1 MKKWGIRIFGLI
13 MILLIAAVAYIEFNK
28 EALVQAAVDEANTS
42 IDGTILYQDADVSL
56 FRSFPDLRITLENMS
71 ITSEAGQKSSQLMS
85 VGSLSLDVDLMT
97 ALKSS
102 QTIKVNGIDIDDAM
116 IHLVAFK
123 DGSNNYSILPES
135 NEESSSAMDFDI
147 NNFSISNST
156 LSYKDVKAGQTTELG
171 DIDIEGKAKYK
182 SSEIIVESKMNGYIG
197 LDYGHILPKYKATLS
212 ANTALR
218 VNAAADTI
226 EVNTADLTLN
236 DLPINIGGYISLSS
250 DDTGYNFKFDSPAT
264 SIKKLISLLPTYYKN
279 EYGSI
284 ITSGTYALN
293 GKVNGTSNNKY
304 PLYKIQLNAKD
315 GSISYPGLAN
325 KIDRLSFDMKAEN
338 KSNKTLYES
347 IIIQD
352 LDIKSGKSFLNGDV
366 DVRNGVAS
374 KTVFNIEG
382 DINLSDLKESLVLS
396 ETSEL
401 SGLIKGKISGGAS
414 ISNDNSARVSDQAFE
429 SDVTLSNINYING
442 ESSIFISHGSI
453 DGDKDALSYKLES
466 LQYGKAINA
475 KIHGTINQPLS
486 AALDSN
492 HVVTG
497 ETNIVAET
505 IDLNALSGETDT
517 TIVASAFS
525 IPKANIKYN
534 LEATKILY
542 GDYILNSIEASGNLD
557 NKLSKSVFSIEE
569 FKGSKLEGTADLK
582 NILSYVLNSDTLEGS
597 VNIKSDRL
605 ALDRFMSAEDT
616 SLVVENTDLIPANIN
631 LDIDYSSDEI
641 KFRNIDIAKALGQV
655 SLKEKKVIFKN
666 EGNIFGG
673 KILFTGTFDTD
684 RPEGFN
690 IDLDLQLDQLQ
701 FGETA
706 SNLALFSKLIPIAKF
721 IEGEYS
727 GNLKWQSDLS
737 SSYIPDLNSLT
748 AYGEIETE
756 DGKISSLLP
765 IDTFI
770 RKIVQVD
777 KGHELQLS
785 NTKKYFVVE
794 EGKVVVKGIEL
805 EKQGIQMFMSGSHGF
820 NQDLDYQ
827 VVIDIPKNKLKADQ
841 LIGFVQDKFKFSDKL
856 KSSVDDV
863 MVQVVLYMGGSI
875 TKPTFS
881 VQKINLKRGS
891 VVENIQDQVVA
902 TLEDTRDSIQT
913 VIEDTISATR
923 DMVQEK
929 IDSTKD
935 AILNKIDS
943 TKEVITNMVDSNI
956 VSLEDLVSTET
967 DKIKEQGG
975 AIIDS
980 IKAGNV
986 DSLMTKIEDL
996 FGEKKN
1002 MIDSLKKKPPVDIS
1016 ILKKIIKNGG
1026 S

>member
-1 MKKWGIRIFGLI
+1 MKKWGIRILGLI
-13 MILLIAAVAYIEFNK
+13 IILLIGAVAYIELNK
-28 EALVQAAVDEANTS
+28 EALVQAAVDEANS
-42 IDGTILYQDADVSL
+42 TIEGAISYDDADVSL
-56 FRSFPDLRITLENMS
+56 FQSFPDLRINLKNMS
-71 ITSEAGQKSSQLMS
+71 IASEAGQASSRLMK
-85 VGSLSLDVDLMT
+85 VGSFSLDVDIMS

-102 QTIKVNGIDIDDAM
+102 ETIKVNGFNIDRAEINL
-116 IHLVAFK
+116 ISFK
-123 DGSNNYSILPES
+123 DGSNNYSLLPES
-135 NEESSSAMDFDI
+135 GGDSSSAMDFDI
-147 NNFSISNST
+147 DNFSISNST
-156 LSYKDVKAGQTTELG
+156 LSYKDVKSGQTTQLG
-171 DIDIEGKAKYK
+171 NIDLEGKVKYK
-182 SSEIIVESKMNGYIG
+182 SAEILVESEMTGVVG
-197 LDYGHILPKYKATLS
+197 LDYGRILPQYSASLS
-212 ANTALR
+212 ANTSLR
-218 VNAAADTI
+218 VNAAVDTI
-226 EVNTADLTLN
+226 EINTAAITLN
-236 DLPINIGGYISLSS
+236 DLPIKLDGYISLSD
-250 DDTGYNFKFDSPAT
+250 DDTDYNFKFDSPAT

-284 ITSGTYALN
+284 ITNGTYALN
-293 GKVNGTSNNKY
+293 GKINGSRKEDY
-304 PLYKIQLNAKD
+304 PLYQIQLNAKD

-338 KSNKTLYES
+338 RSNKTMYES
-347 IIIQD
+347 IIIKD
-352 LDIKSGKSFLNGDV
+352 LDIKSGDSFLNGDV
-366 DVRNGVAS
+366 DVKNGIAS
-374 KTVFNIEG
+374 KTVFDIEG
-382 DINLSDLKESLVLS
+382 DINLSDLKKSLVLS

-401 SGLIKGKISGGAS
+401 SGLIKGKINGGAS
-414 ISNDNSARVSDQAFE
+414 ISNDNSVTISDQTFE
-429 SDVTLSNINYING
+429 SDINLSDINYKNG
-442 ESSIFISHGSI
+442 ESSILISNGSI
-453 DGDKDALSYKLES
+453 NGDKDALSYKLEN
-466 LQYGKAINA
+466 LQYGNAIDA
-475 KIHGTINQPLS
+475 QIDGTINHPLR
-486 AALDSN
+486 AALDSS
-492 HVVTG
+492 HVITG
-497 ETNIVAET
+497 RTNIVAET
-505 IDLNALSGETDT
+505 IDLNALSSETDT
-517 TIVASAFS
+517 IVVTSTYD
-525 IPKANIKYN
+525 IPNANIKYN
-534 LEATKILY
+534 LKAAKILY

-557 NKLSKSVFSIEE
+557 DKLSKSAFSIEE

-582 NILSYVLNSDTLEGS
+582 NILSYVLNSETLEGS

-605 ALDRFMSAEDT
+605 AIDRFMSAEDT
-616 SLVVENTDLIPANIN
+616 SVVVVNTDLIPANIN

-641 KFRNIDIAKALGQV
+641 KFRNIDVAKALGQV
-655 SLKEKKVIFKN
+655 SLKEKKIIFKN
-666 EGNIFGG
+666 EGSIFGG
-673 KILFTGTFDTD
+673 KIFFTGTFDTD

-690 IDLDLQLDQLQ
+690 IDLDLQLEQLQ

-706 SNLALFSKLIPIAKF
+706 SKLKVFSKLIPIAKF
-721 IEGEYS
+721 VEGEYS

-756 DGKISSLLP
+756 DGKINGLLP

-785 NTKKYFVVE
+785 DTKKYFVVE
-794 EGKVVVKGIEL
+794 EGKVVVKDIKL
-805 EKQGIQMFMSGSHGF
+805 EKQGIYMSMSGSHGF

-902 TLEDTRDSIQT
+902 TLEDTRDSIKT
-913 VIEDTISATR
+913 AIEDTISATK
-923 DMVQEK
+923 DMVKEK

-956 VSLEDLVSTET
+956 VSLEDLVTTE
-967 DKIKEQGG
+967 KEKLKEEGG

-996 FGEKKN
+996 FGKKKN
-1002 MIDSLKKKPPVDIS
+1002 KIDSLKKKPPVDIS